1 MRGIVVPV
9 DTEDMKRVTDDVLR
23 FAKAVQY
30 HLISGKAMDEKTADS
45 MHELTE
51 SIIYRLQHPNE

>member
-1 MRGIVVPV
+1 VRGIVVPV
-9 DTEDMKRVTDDVLR
+9 DIEDMKQVTDDVLR

-30 HLISGKAMDEKTADS
+30 HLISGKVMDEKTADA

-51 SIIYRLQHPNE
+51 SVIYRLQHPKG